1 MNRKQA
7 DMGGTAMRKIWVLGL
22 VGVLALVL
30 AGCGGSSGPDLFVFE
45 QLSDQTV
52 DAHISSVIDPGTG
65 DPTIFPA
72 ATTGAI
78 RVGVDGSGVEY
89 RGFLDFPIGGIP
101 SAADV
106 RLAYIEVFVGSVPF
120 GANVPVLL
128 ELVDFQPPVLIGSDF
143 FRSAPQPFLPPV
155 LGRSLFDFLPSDAL
169 LPRPTVRIVVTSL
182 VQRALQRLQPDF
194 QVRLLLDPDPL
205 AVVPAVVTLDDAAIN
220 TAPLL
225 HVEYF

>member
-1 MNRKQA
+1 MERKTA
-7 DMGGTAMRKIWVLGL
+7 NTGGTAMRKIGILGL

-52 DAHISSVIDPGTG
+52 DADIAYTG
-65 DPTIFPA
+65 VGFPSIFPA
-72 ATTGAI
+72 SSTGTLQI
-78 RVGVDGSGVEY
+78 GVDGGGTEY

-101 SAADV
+101 SSADV

-120 GANVPVLL
+120 GASVPVLV

-143 FRSAPQPFLPPV
+143 FRSAPDPFLPPV
-155 LGRSLFDFLPSDAL
+155 LGRSLFDFLPFDAL
-169 LPRPTVRIVVTSL
+169 FPRPAVRIVVTSL
-182 VQRALQRLQPDF
+182 VQRALQRMQPDF

-205 AVVPAVVTLDDAAIN
+205 AVVPAIVTLDDDAIN

>member
-1 MNRKQA
+1 
-7 DMGGTAMRKIWVLGL
+7 MRKIGILGL
-22 VGVLALVL
+22 VGVFALVL
-30 AGCGGSSGPDLFVFE
+30 AGCWGSSGPDLFVFE
-45 QLSDQTV
+45 QLSDQAV

-65 DPTIFPA
+65 EPTIFPA
-72 ATTGAI
+72 TTTGAI

>member
-1 MNRKQA
+1 MNRKMA
-7 DMGGTAMRKIWVLGL
+7 NTGGTAMRKIGILGL
-22 VGVLALVL
+22 VGVLALVF

-78 RVGVDGSGVEY
+78 RVGVDGSDTEF
-89 RGFLDFPIGGIP
+89 RGFLDFPISGIP
-101 SAADV
+101 STADV
-106 RLAYIEVFVGSVPF
+106 RFAYIEVFVGSVPF
-120 GANVPVLL
+120 GADVPVLV
-128 ELVDFQPPVLIGSDF
+128 ELVDFQPSVLIGSDF
-143 FRSAPQPFLPPV
+143 FRSPPDPFLPPV
-155 LGRSLFDFLPSDAL
+155 LGISLFDFLPSDAL
-169 LPRPTVRIVVTSL
+169 IPRPAIRIVVTTL
-182 VQRALQRLQPDF
+182 VRRALLRGQPDF

-205 AVVPAVVTLDDAAIN
+205 AVVPAIVTLDDGGAN